1 MPELKVWIHERR
13 TPSSEVETF
22 GPGSKLPKW
31 LLERVEGKKHL
42 FAPLPPEQREII
54 LPAPRDDKDEVD
66 REAEVK
72 FAEAKGEEVP
82 EAEGD
87 EDEVIEAPSRAG
99 SAADWRE
106 FLVEARESG
115 EYPLDPDE
123 DYEKMDRTQLIKTA
137 EEAGVIE
144 PK

>member
-13 TPSSEVETF
+13 TPSSEVEAF
-22 GPGSKLPKW
+22 GPGSKLPDW
-31 LLERVEGKKHL
+31 LLERIKGKKHL
-42 FAPLPPEQREII
+42 FEPKPPEQREIQ
-54 LPAPRDDKDEVD
+54 LPAPRDQKSEVD

-72 FAEAKGEEVP
+72 FAEARGEETP
-82 EAEGD
+82 KDDED
-87 EDEVIEAPSRAG
+87 EDEVLEAPSRAA

>member
-1 MPELKVWIHERR
+1 MAELKVWIHVRE
-13 TPSSEVETF
+13 TPSSQVETF
-22 GPGSKLPKW
+22 GPGQELPDW
-31 LLERVEGKKHL
+31 VLERIEGKDHL
-42 FAPLPPEQREII
+42 FKEIDQNTKSI
-54 LPAPRDDKDEVD
+54 NLPAPRATDDED
-66 REAEVK
+66 RQEAQVK
-72 FAEAKGEEVP
+72 AEAKGEVP
-82 EAEGD
+82 EEED
-87 EDEVIEAPSRAG
+87 EDEALEPPKRNASE
-99 SAADWRE
+99 ADWRE